1 MKINKP
7 VGSKERLFEM
17 VEKVNKV
24 QLNETFN
31 QDGVLKLAF
40 RELQNNQLNI
50 EPKDTGDDNVVELL
64 GTDKQGN
71 TIGFIFSVDFITGDQ
86 DGVFDVTSVEMTNF
100 SFDDVSGGEPIEMG
114 ENELRQFNTQFA
126 NELIEVVGDYVE
138 AAQPKAVDELYEEAI
153 KKIDSYPFGGTPRTM
168 QTGKAYADEK
178 PTNPKVRVSSPEL
191 DKFVVDEAIMVKP
204 DTLNTGQRYF
214 DKLDPKIK
222 DNIIMAA
229 KNFVNQ
235 QLAAQ
240 GMQSFDIPQD
250 KYREEIKRVATAH
263 LEQHLTQMNE
273 EDDKKEKG
281 DYPDQMGKKF
291 KPKNQMP
298 KKKRK
303 PQSVVKLTED
313 FDDDDYLDLPDMD
326 IPDDKRAMKAA
337 KSDIARDNVV
347 DKETDVDSDDTYDFV
362 FNEEPELDF
371 SNIGNGIGAGGVAEE
386 VDVEKI
392 EVDKEEVGDEIEGG
406 KADDKLPAEFDPE
419 QIGMGIKI
427 EMEHTK
433 DPMIAIEI
441 AMDHLTEIPDYYTR
455 LKQMEDDAKKNGA
468 GSTDPMNPSGCLPD
482 GMFMDKKDD
491 ESEDEE
497 LTDRLLGY
505 EPKNVGD
512 EVEDEEAEEEKIE
525 PEAEENGEDTVEK
538 EEDEEEEDEL
548 GESMITEE
556 QVKMAKRTL
565 SNSRVPTGMTKKE
578 AVQILIKNNTKQ
590 IL

>member
-392 EVDKEEVGDEIEGG
+392 EVDKEDVGDEIEGG

-419 QIGMGIKI
+419 QIAMGIKI